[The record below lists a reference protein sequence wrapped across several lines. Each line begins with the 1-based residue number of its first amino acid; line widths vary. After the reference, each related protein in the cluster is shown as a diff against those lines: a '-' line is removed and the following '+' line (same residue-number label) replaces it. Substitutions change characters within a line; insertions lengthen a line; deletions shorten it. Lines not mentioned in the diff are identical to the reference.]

1 MFRRVVEALGRAS
14 IAPPDWGGRR
24 CNQMTLLHIL
34 AAVYYMAGIVHHT
47 VAIVLLVAEVRKNK
61 QR

>member
-1 MFRRVVEALGRAS
+1 
-14 IAPPDWGGRR
+14 
-24 CNQMTLLHIL
+24 MTLLHIL